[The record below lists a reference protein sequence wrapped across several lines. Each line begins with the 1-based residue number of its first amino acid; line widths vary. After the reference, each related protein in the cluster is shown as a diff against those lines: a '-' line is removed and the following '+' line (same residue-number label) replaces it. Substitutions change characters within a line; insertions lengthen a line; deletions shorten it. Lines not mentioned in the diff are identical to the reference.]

1 MVYILAEV
9 GVNHNGSLDIAYE
22 LIDIAIKSGANGVKF
37 QTFNSDKL
45 ATPNAEKAE
54 YQKKNTKNDDTQLSM
69 LKKLELSYNDFIK
82 ISEYCIEKKI
92 EFISTPFDLES
103 AEFLNSINVHT
114 FKIGSGDLT
123 NFPLL
128 KKVASFKKKTILSTG
143 MGSMEEVENSV
154 NYLKKNGCEELVLLH
169 CVSCYPTQN
178 EDLNLKCI
186 QTMKNKFNIDVGF
199 SDHTIDFKAS
209 LYAIC
214 LGANYIEKHY
224 TLDKEMEGPDHKAS
238 LNPEELNKF
247 VSLIRECEIIIGDG
261 VKKCRDAELNTKSI
275 ARRSLYFSRSM
286 KKGDIISEDDLIPLR
301 PNSGVCA
308 SHFEEFIGKILKID
322 VNKLDSVTFEQI

>member
-9 GVNHNGSLDIAYE
+9 GVNHNGSLDIAYK
-22 LIDIAIKSGANGVKF
+22 LIDLAIKSGANGVKF

-45 ATPNAEKAE
+45 AVPNAKKAE
-54 YQKKNTKNDDTQLSM
+54 YQKVNTKNDDSQLSM
-69 LKKLELSYNDFIK
+69 LKKLELSYEDFSKLSAYCNDK
-82 ISEYCIEKKI
+82 NI

-103 AEFLNSINVHT
+103 AEFLNSINVDT

-128 KKVASFKKKTILSTG
+128 KKVASFKKKIILSTG
-143 MGSMEEVENSV
+143 MGSLEEVENSV

-209 LYAIC
+209 LYAVC

-224 TLDKEMEGPDHKAS
+224 TIDKEMEGPDHKAS
-238 LNPEELNKF
+238 LNPEELNEF
-247 VSLIRECEIIIGDG
+247 VSLIRECEVIMGDG
-261 VKKCRDAELNTKSI
+261 IKKCRDAELNTKSV
-275 ARRSLYFSRSM
+275 ARRSLYFSRTM
-286 KKGDIISEDDLIPLR
+286 KKGDIIGEDDLIPLR
-301 PNSGVCA
+301 PNSGICA
-308 SHFEEFIGKILKID
+308 SHFEEFIGKTLNMD
-322 VNKLDSVTFEQI
+322 VNKHELVTFEQI

>member
-1 MVYILAEV
+1 MVYFLAEV
-9 GVNHNGSLDIAYE
+9 GVNHNGSVDLAYK
-22 LIDIAIKSGANGVKF
+22 LIDIAVDSGANGVKF

-45 ATPNAEKAE
+45 AAPNAEKAE
-54 YQKKNTKNDDTQLSM
+54 YQKVNTKNDDSQLSM
-69 LKKLELSYNDFIK
+69 LKKLELSYEDFYK
-82 ISEYCIEKKI
+82 LTAYCSDKNI

-103 AEFLNSINVHT
+103 AEFLNSINVDT

-128 KKVASFKKKTILSTG
+128 KKVASFKKKIILSTG
-143 MGSMEEVENSV
+143 MGSMKEVENSV

-209 LYAIC
+209 LYAVC

-224 TLDKEMEGPDHKAS
+224 TIDKEMEGPDHKAS
-238 LNPEELNKF
+238 LNPEELNEF
-247 VSLIRECEIIIGDG
+247 VSLIRECEVIMGDG
-261 VKKCRDAELNTKSI
+261 IKKCRDAELNTKSV

-286 KKGDIISEDDLIPLR
+286 KKGEIINEDDLIPLR
-301 PNSGVCA
+301 PNSGICA
-308 SHFEEFIGKILKID
+308 SHFEEFIGKTLNMD
-322 VNKLDSVTFEQI
+322 VNKHDLVTYVQI

>member
-9 GVNHNGSLDIAYE
+9 GVNHNGSLDIAYK
-22 LIDIAIKSGANGVKF
+22 LIDLAIKSGANGVKF

-45 ATPNAEKAE
+45 AAPNAEKAE
-54 YQKKNTKNDDTQLSM
+54 YQKVNTKNDDSQLSM
-69 LKKLELSYNDFIK
+69 LKKLELSYEDFSK
-82 ISEYCIEKKI
+82 LSAYCSDKKI

-103 AEFLNSINVHT
+103 AEFLNSINVDT

-128 KKVASFKKKTILSTG
+128 KKVASFKKKIILSTG
-143 MGSMEEVENSV
+143 MGSMNEVENSV
-154 NYLKKNGCEELVLLH
+154 DYLKKNGCEELVLLH

-209 LYAIC
+209 LYAVC

-224 TLDKEMEGPDHKAS
+224 TIDKEMEGPDHKAS
-238 LNPEELNKF
+238 LNPEELNEF
-247 VSLIRECEIIIGDG
+247 VSLIRECEVIMGDG
-261 VKKCRDAELNTKSI
+261 IKKCRDAELNTKSV

-286 KKGDIISEDDLIPLR
+286 KKGDIITEDDLIPLR
-301 PNSGVCA
+301 PNSGICA
-308 SHFEEFIGKILKID
+308 SNFEEFIGKTLEID
-322 VNKLDSVTFEQI
+322 VNKHDLVTYVQI